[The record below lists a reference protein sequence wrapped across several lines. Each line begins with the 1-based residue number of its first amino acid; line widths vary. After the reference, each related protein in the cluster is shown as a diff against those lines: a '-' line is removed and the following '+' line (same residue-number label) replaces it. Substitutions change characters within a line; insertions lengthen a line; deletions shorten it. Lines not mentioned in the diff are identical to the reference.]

1 MWGHGVDDGVVALYG
16 RLCLVE
22 LSCMG
27 VGFGRYG
34 DLVIDSFSGQA
45 WCFFCC
51 MVFGQFSL

>member
-34 DLVIDSFSGQA
+34 NLVIDSFSGQA
-45 WCFFCC
+45 C
-51 MVFGQFSL
+51 GAFSVV